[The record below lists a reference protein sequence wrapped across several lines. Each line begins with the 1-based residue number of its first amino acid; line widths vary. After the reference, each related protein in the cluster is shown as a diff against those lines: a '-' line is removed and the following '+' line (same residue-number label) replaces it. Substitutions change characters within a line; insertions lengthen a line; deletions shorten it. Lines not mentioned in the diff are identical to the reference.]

1 MKHVCLAGCF
11 FVVLSGLASAQT
23 PVTNPNLARFTPS
36 LDHDTTE
43 FGQPKVTR
51 YDLLFYRQ
59 GAVEP
64 EQTVDIGKP
73 ALEAGSG
80 DVVVDLMAIAR
91 PIAWAGGQL
100 YVLHMRAVGAGGMS
114 AHAVGDR
121 PFDFR
126 PTVPGAPSAVRIG
139 S

>member
-1 MKHVCLAGCF
+1 MRRAVLVTAMAWMMAG
-11 FVVLSGLASAQT
+11 VAAAQT
-23 PVTNPNLARFTPS
+23 PVTNPTAVRFTPS
-36 LDHDTTE
+36 SDHDVTE

-126 PTVPGAPSAVRIG
+126 PTVPAAPSAVRIG